1 VVRLRRRAA
10 ALAAAAAI
18 CACAAARRVEVRAA
32 REGVV
37 FRYRGEA
44 DAVVLR
50 GSMTGWAPVAL
61 VRDGGAF
68 ALWLPLAP
76 GRYEYRLDVRRG
88 DAATAVLPDGAER
101 VDDGFGGENGVV
113 RVP

>member
-1 VVRLRRRAA
+1 VVTLRRRAA

-18 CACAAARRVEVRAA
+18 CACAAATRAEVRAA

-37 FRYRGEA
+37 LRYRGDA
-44 DAVVLR
+44 DAVALR

-61 VRDGGAF
+61 VRDDGGF
-68 ALWLPLAP
+68 ALWLPLAA
-76 GRYEYRLDVRRG
+76 GRYEYRLEVRRG
-88 DAATAVLPDGAER
+88 DAVTAVLPEGVER

>member
-1 VVRLRRRAA
+1 MTGRRRAL
-10 ALAAAAAI
+10 ALATAMATLGACVAA
-18 CACAAARRVEVRAA
+18 RVEVRAA

-44 DAVVLR
+44 EAVLLR

-61 VRDGGAF
+61 VRDGDGF
-68 ALWLPLAP
+68 ALWVPLPR
-76 GRYEYRLDVRRG
+76 GRYEYRLEVRRG
-88 DAATAVLPDGAER
+88 DTTTVLVPDGAER
-101 VDDGFGGENGVV
+101 ADDGFGGENGVV